1 MIDEEIRNNILNLYS
16 PGKTLPYI
24 CKALKVSKA
33 TVSYQIN
40 KAGISRYRNSVKITE
55 KILEDMQSRYDEC
68 KDLRIVSK
76 EFGVSINRLKLLK
89 RRPSQT
95 NYEILRNRRYRIKQ
109 ELVEYKGGKCQVC
122 GYDRCLSALEFHHLD
137 PARKDFTISS
147 NMKYA
152 SLEDLKDETNK
163 CILVCSNC
171 HREIHAGIVN
181 IEDISYKGK
190 HGLES

>member
-16 PGKTLPYI
+16 SGKTLPYI

-122 GYDRCLSALEFHHLD
+122 GYDRCLSALDFHHLRD
-137 PARKDFTISS
+137 KRFEVSSLARRGC
-147 NMKYA
+147 
-152 SLEDLKDETNK
+152 SLETFKEEINK
-163 CILVCSNC
+163 CIVICANC
-171 HREIHAGIVN
+171 HRDLHF
-181 IEDISYKGK
+181 K
-190 HGLES
+190 ESEEYNKWGNEKRA